1 MAENKA
7 RNHSQA
13 DADNPTPRPAS
24 LHRSHNYSQ
33 CNRERGLA
41 CLPPKASTRRFPEVI
56 SRQAVRAAKTTRC
69 LLFF

>member
-24 LHRSHNYSQ
+24 LAQ
-33 CNRERGLA
+33 
-41 CLPPKASTRRFPEVI
+41 LPM
-56 SRQAVRAAKTTRC
+56 
-69 LLFF
+69 